1 MGRPPKNQ
9 DEVSTESEVSTTVE
23 NPEQFNSS
31 VAPITTDALLT
42 LMVQMQAQ
50 LAESRKQAAEANAK
64 LAEAILETTKPREVL
79 KTKEQVAR
87 EANDKLFDEKA
98 KELKRRQNENL
109 KYQQDLCDHIAGC
122 SELSE
127 QRDIAGRTS
136 IVWHRNDV
144 SVDIGICTNCGR
156 HFHPTDAPD
165 AQGHTYQY
173 WRKKPSF
180 NKLSTAGP
188 RTMLNPQQAMEDS
201 YLHDS

>member
-1 MGRPPKNQ
+1 MGRLPKNH
-9 DEVSTESEVSTTVE
+9 DEVETDVSATVE
-23 NPEQFNSS
+23 TAEPFNSS
-31 VAPITTDALLT
+31 VQPITTDALLT
-42 LMVQMQAQ
+42 LMVQMQKQ
-50 LAESRKQAAEANAK
+50 LAESQKQAAEANAK
-64 LAEAILETTKPREVL
+64 LAEAILKTTEPREAL
-79 KTKEQVAR
+79 KPKEQVAR

-98 KELKRRQNENL
+98 KELKRRQTANL
-109 KYQQDLCDHIAGC
+109 KYQQDLCDHVAGC

-156 HFHPTDAPD
+156 HFHPTDPSD

-180 NKLSTAGP
+180 NKLSAAGS
-188 RTMLNPQQAMEDS
+188 RTMMNPQQAMEES